1 MTISEYRKLQK
12 LEQEKN
18 KLLPMQK
25 ISNNFLDNTIFKN
38 NTGALKTIFYL
49 STILKDMNLKDKD
62 DESLIDLEINL

>member
-38 NTGALKTIFYL
+38 NSSHKWLVSIRPIKYSKFLAVRVGLNARSDIR
-49 STILKDMNLKDKD
+49 S
-62 DESLIDLEINL
+62 